1 MLLSFFFFFQI
12 LSVEFKIRVFEI
24 SVFIIQLPEI
34 TRNFTKA
41 SLYGAEIQNFQP
53 SSTSFP

>member
-1 MLLSFFFFFQI
+1 MLLSFSFFQI

-24 SVFIIQLPEI
+24 SFFIIQLLEI

>member
-1 MLLSFFFFFQI
+1 MLLSFFFFQI